1 MSRCAYCFHPAD
13 ASAPDAQCAH
23 CTTPFPNGWHDTHVT
38 CIALAGATWTG
49 KSVYIG
55 VLVKQLEHLVLQRK
69 GVMRFANDESRRMY
83 EEIYERPLFK
93 LRGLMPPTRPVGLT
107 DSYQRT
113 PLVLQIDAADGSRHH
128 LVIRDVAGED
138 LQTMPADADFS
149 YFRSADAVIFL
160 FDPCAV
166 PTIQIKLDMSAS
178 GGGLVPPQHVLDTVL
193 DLMGPDAPFLGIAIS
208 KFDVLQELAGKEHAG
223 LHDAMG
229 NRGAAFFRDPTF
241 TADYSDD
248 DAALLHEEVR
258 SLLAYLEAREIT
270 NRAEAFER
278 ARPGRLRYF
287 AVSALGDM
295 PEGQHIHPRGIAPF
309 RCTDPV
315 RWAYQGT
322 GVL

>member
-13 ASAPDAQCAH
+13 ASASDGRCTH
-23 CTTPFPNGWHDTHVT
+23 CHTTFPAGWHDSRVT

-55 VLVKQLEHLVLQRK
+55 VLVKQLEQLVLQRK
-69 GVMRFANDESRRMY
+69 GVMRFADDESEQVYKEKY
-83 EEIYERPLFK
+83 ETPLFK
-93 LRGLMPPTRPVGLT
+93 LRGLMKPTTPARMT

-113 PLVLQIDAADGSRHH
+113 PLVLQIDAADGTRHH

-138 LQTMPADADFS
+138 LETRPADADFG
-149 YFRSADAVIFL
+149 YFRSADAVVFL

-166 PTIQIKLDMSAS
+166 QTIQVKLDMPTSRGSA
-178 GGGLVPPQHVLDTVL
+178 PPQDVLDTVL
-193 DLMGPDAPFLGIAIS
+193 DLMGPDGPALGIAIS
-208 KFDVLQELAGKEHAG
+208 KFDVLQELAGKDHTG
-223 LHDAMG
+223 LHDIMG

-241 TADYSDD
+241 TADYTDD
-248 DAALLHEEVR
+248 DGVLLHEEVR

-278 ARPGRLRYF
+278 RRPGRLRYF
-287 AVSALGDM
+287 ALSALGDM
-295 PEGQHIHPRGIAPF
+295 PDGKDLHPRGIAPF
-309 RCTDPV
+309 RCADPV

>member
-1 MSRCAYCFHPAD
+1 MSRCANCFHSAD
-13 ASAPDAQCAH
+13 ASAAGPQCAH
-23 CTTPFPNGWHDTHVT
+23 CKVPFPPGWHDTRVT

-55 VLVKQLEHLVLQRK
+55 VLVKQLEQLVLQRR

-83 EEIYERPLFK
+83 EDNYETPLFK
-93 LRGLMPPTRPVGLT
+93 LRGLMDPTLPVRT
-107 DSYQRT
+107 TNSYQRT
-113 PLVLQIDAADGSRHH
+113 PLVLQIDPAHGPRHH

-138 LQTMPADADFS
+138 LETMPADADFG

-166 PTIQIKLDMSAS
+166 PAIQVKLDMSAS
-178 GGGLVPPQHVLDTVL
+178 GGAVPPQNVLDTVL
-193 DLMGPDAPFLGIAIS
+193 GLIGPDGPVLGIAIS

-229 NRGAAFFRDPTF
+229 NHGAAFFRDPTF
-241 TADYSDD
+241 TAEYSDD

-278 ARPGRLRYF
+278 GHPGRLRYF

-295 PEGQHIHPRGIAPF
+295 PDGQHLHPRGIAPF

-315 RWAYQGT
+315 RWAYLGA